1 VCVCVYERG
10 RERESVCVLL
20 KGSCSYVDSS
30 DSEYDPDALNAQVC
44 VRVCDCVC
52 VCVCV
57 WMCVCTCVCVC
68 VCMKEGERERV
79 CVCASEG

>member
-1 VCVCVYERG
+1 MIG
-10 RERESVCVLL
+10 HGLDKPFATTPLL